1 MEKKWTAVIKPK
13 KKAFELNLKET
24 FKYRD
29 LIWLFVTRDFKTRYK
44 QTILGPLWFVIQ
56 PLMASVIHT
65 LVFGTIAGLSVDGV
79 PKFLFYLAG
88 SITWGLF
95 SGALTATS
103 NTFVANAGVFGK
115 VYFPRLVTPI
125 ATSITQV
132 FNFIIQFAIF
142 GICSLVFFFIPGE
155 TFTVTWV
162 AALTPILIVQLA
174 LLGLGFGIIISSLT
188 TKYRDLQV
196 LVGFGVQ
203 LWMYITPVVYSS
215 NTLLEEGTHAI
226 TKLYVGT
233 MLNPVSPI
241 VELFKYGWL
250 GAGSTPWL
258 FWGISWVTTIV
269 VLLVGIVIFNKIE
282 KNFMDTV

>member
-1 MEKKWTAVIKPK
+1 MGKQWTAIIKPK
-13 KKAFELNLKET
+13 KRLFDLNLKEV

-29 LIWLFVTRDFKTRYK
+29 LIGLFVSRDIKTRYK

-65 LVFGTIAGLSVDGV
+65 LVFGTIAGLSTDGV
-79 PKFLFYLAG
+79 PQFLFYLAG
-88 SITWGLF
+88 AITWGLF
-95 SGALTATS
+95 SGVLTATS
-103 NTFVANAGVFGK
+103 NTFVGNAGVFGK
-115 VYFPRLVTPI
+115 VYFPRLTTPI
-125 ATSITQV
+125 ATSITQI
-132 FNFIIQFAIF
+132 FNFSIQFGIF
-142 GICSLVFFFIPGE
+142 LVMSLIFFLSGQSFK
-155 TFTVTWV
+155 VTWV
-162 AALTPILIVQLA
+162 ALLTPLFIIQLT

-215 NTLLEEGTHAI
+215 NSIIGKWYYSWMMI
-226 TKLYVGT
+226 
-233 MLNPVSPI
+233 NPVSSV
-241 VELFKYGWL
+241 VEIFKYGWL

-258 FWGISWVTTIV
+258 YWGISWAFT
-269 VLLVGIVIFNKIE
+269 LLVLFFGIVLFNRIE

>member
-13 KKAFELNLKET
+13 KKVFDLNLKET

-65 LVFGTIAGLSVDGV
+65 LVFGQIAGLKTDGV
-79 PKFLFYLAG
+79 PQFLFYLAG
-88 SITWGLF
+88 SISWGLF

-115 VYFPRLVTPI
+115 VYFPRLTTPI
-125 ATSITQV
+125 STAITQI
-132 FNFIIQFAIF
+132 FNFLIQFGIF
-142 GICSLVFFFIPGE
+142 GVCMLVFAFIPGQN
-155 TFTVTWV
+155 FTVTWV
-162 AALTPILIVQLA
+162 AALTPLLIVQLA

-215 NTLLEEGTHAI
+215 NTIGNG
-226 TKLYVGT
+226 KLYTLT
-233 MLNPVSPI
+233 MINPVSPI

-258 FWGISWVTTIV
+258 YWGISWIATIA
-269 VLLVGIVIFNKIE
+269 VLLLGIVIFNKIE

>member
-1 MEKKWTAVIKPK
+1 MDKNWTAIIKPK
-13 KKAFELNLKET
+13 KKIFDLNLKET

-44 QTILGPLWFVIQ
+44 QTILGPLWFIIQ
-56 PLMASVIHT
+56 PLLASVIHT
-65 LVFGTIAGLSVDGV
+65 LVFGTIAGLSTDGV
-79 PKFLFYLAG
+79 PQFLFYLAG

-95 SGALTATS
+95 SGVLTATS

-115 VYFPRLVTPI
+115 VYFPRLTTPI
-125 ATSITQV
+125 STSITQI
-132 FNFIIQFAIF
+132 FNFLIQFAIF
-142 GICSLVFFFIPGE
+142 GMCALFFFFMPNQN
-155 TFTVTWV
+155 FKVTWV
-162 AALTPILIVQLA
+162 AALTPILIIQLA

-196 LVGFGVQ
+196 LVSFGVQ

-215 NTLLEEGTHAI
+215 KELLGR
-226 TKLYVGT
+226 KLYT
-233 MLNPVSPI
+233 LMMLNPISPI

-250 GAGSTPWL
+250 GAGDTPRLWL
-258 FWGISWVTTIV
+258 YWGISWITTFAFLIF
-269 VLLVGIVIFNKIE
+269 GIAIFNKIE